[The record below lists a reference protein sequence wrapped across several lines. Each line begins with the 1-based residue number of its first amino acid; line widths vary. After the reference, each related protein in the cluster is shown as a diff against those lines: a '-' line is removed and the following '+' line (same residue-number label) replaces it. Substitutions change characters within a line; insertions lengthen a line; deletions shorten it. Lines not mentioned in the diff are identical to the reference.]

1 MKKISFS
8 VSSNQSSSKSNTKI
22 KNDSAPKPQ
31 IDGESITEFNPSQT
45 LILEKGPKKVVIPPK
60 QNEWRPAKK
69 MKNLDLPPIHSEGKP
84 LEFEVENEADVA
96 APEADSKIS
105 YGLNLRQDS
114 VNGKAEFDVP
124 NSIDSIMLKKLRN
137 DLDKL
142 PEDEGFDQFEE
153 VPVEGFGEA
162 LLAGYGW
169 RKGMGIGRNAK
180 EDVKVVEY
188 KRRTAKEGLGFTDD
202 NVLPGKVDENK
213 KNKGKFEVGKEVRIV
228 GGRKM
233 GYKGRVIE
241 VLPGGDSLFLRL
253 SRSDEEVKVRVDE
266 VAELGSLEEDKC
278 LKELK
283 ELKIQGSK
291 ESSRGSDKKGS
302 RDSSSERKES
312 KRGRNEGRRGDVG
325 EVKSERR
332 VRVDEKRT
340 SSSGVSW
347 LRSHIRVRI
356 VSKSFKGGKFYLKKG
371 VVIDA
376 VGARTCDIT
385 MDDGR
390 EIVQGVEQEILET
403 ALPRRGGPV
412 LVLFGKHKGTYGS
425 LVEKDSEREKAVV
438 QDADTHELI
447 HVQLEQIAEFVGDP
461 SDIGY

>member
-1 MKKISFS
+1 MNKISFS
-8 VSSNQSSSKSNTKI
+8 LSSNQSSSKSNAKTK
-22 KNDSAPKPQ
+22 NPQ
-31 IDGESITEFNPSQT
+31 INRESIPEFDPSQT
-45 LILEKGPKKVVIPPK
+45 LTLEKGPKKIAIPPK

-84 LEFEVENEADVA
+84 LEFEVEIEADVV
-96 APEADSKIS
+96 APESESKIS
-105 YGLNLRQDS
+105 YGLNLRQDA
-114 VNGKAEFDVP
+114 VDGKGEFDVS
-124 NSIDSIMLKKLRN
+124 NSIDAIMLKKLRN
-137 DLDKL
+137 NLDKL

-169 RKGMGIGRNAK
+169 RQGMGIGRNAK
-180 EDVKVVEY
+180 EDFKVVEY
-188 KRRTAKEGLGFTDD
+188 KRRNAKEGLGFSDD
-202 NVLPGKVDENK
+202 DVVPKKVDGRDN
-213 KNKGKFEVGKEVRIV
+213 KNKGKFEVGKEVRII

-241 VLPGGDSLFLRL
+241 VLRGSLFLRL

-283 ELKIQGSK
+283 IRGSK
-291 ESSRGSDKKGS
+291 ESLRGSDKKGS

-312 KRGRNEGRRGDVG
+312 KSGRNEDRRGDVG
-325 EVKSERR
+325 EVKSECR
-332 VRVDEKRT
+332 VRVDEERT
-340 SSSGVSW
+340 SSSRVSW

-376 VGARTCDIT
+376 AGVRTCDIS

-412 LVLFGKHKGTYGS
+412 LVLFGNHKGTYGS
-425 LVEKDSEREKAVV
+425 LVEKDSERGTGVV

-461 SDIGY
+461 GDIGY